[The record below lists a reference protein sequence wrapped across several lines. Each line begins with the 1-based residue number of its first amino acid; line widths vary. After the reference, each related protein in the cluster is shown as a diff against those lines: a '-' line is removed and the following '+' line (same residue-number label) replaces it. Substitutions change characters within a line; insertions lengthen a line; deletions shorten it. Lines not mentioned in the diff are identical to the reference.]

1 MGVGD
6 GVLVKVAVG
15 VYVMVG
21 VKVNVG
27 VRLGVK
33 VAVGVRVMVGV
44 NVGVRD
50 GVGVAVDGGPMYSTS
65 MERKSTYP
73 PDAVKDHERHPD
85 GTTIAIL
92 TNPGSPEPVCK
103 YHVSTEEQ
111 ARSTALPTLE
121 SGVKPTMISKY
132 ETSRSKDP
140 LATLPLPSRVTHS
153 EQLEPQNVPPSSGG
167 SDEPSRCVMY
177 TYWAE
182 PLQSM

>member
-1 MGVGD
+1 
-6 GVLVKVAVG
+6 
-15 VYVMVG
+15 MVG

-50 GVGVAVDGGPMYSTS
+50 GVGVAVEGGPMYSTS

-73 PDAVKDHERHPD
+73 PDAVRDQERQPV
-85 GTTIAIL
+85 GTAIAIL

-103 YHVSTEEQ
+103 YHVSTEEH
-111 ARSTALPTLE
+111 ARNTALPTLE

-132 ETSRSKDP
+132 ETSRSKEP
-140 LATLPLPSRVTHS
+140 LATPPFPSHSNKNRHPATCPETPATPLTWLYGCSILPYRTNVLSVRLMV
-153 EQLEPQNVPPSSGG
+153 QNGG
-167 SDEPSRCVMY
+167 LR
-177 TYWAE
+177 
-182 PLQSM
+182 